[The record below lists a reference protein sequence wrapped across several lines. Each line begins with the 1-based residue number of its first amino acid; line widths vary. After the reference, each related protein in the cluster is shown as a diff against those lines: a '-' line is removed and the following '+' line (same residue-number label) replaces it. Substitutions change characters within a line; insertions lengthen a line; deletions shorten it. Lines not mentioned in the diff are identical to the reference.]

1 MLQYPLPGKAV
12 HWWEVTSVSSVRVR
26 GVLLA
31 AGKGTRMKS
40 RLPKVLHPLLGRP
53 LAAYP
58 LRALQQATGHPPVVV
73 IGHQAEQV
81 RQGLGPQAADYVI
94 QDPPLGTG
102 HAVAQARGLLE
113 GRVDVVLVAAG
124 DMPLLRAETLRA
136 LWEAHLQPPRATI
149 TLLTVESDN
158 PRGFGRILRDEQ
170 GQVVGIVEEAHA
182 TPEQRRIRE
191 LNVGVYAFDAAW
203 LWQALERVPLSPKG
217 EYYLTDTVALAV
229 QEGRLVRAVR
239 LEDPTE
245 AIGVNTRVHLAE
257 ATRALLH
264 RIVHRWMLEGV
275 TIVDPERVYIED
287 TVRLA
292 PDVTLW
298 PDTYLMG
305 ETVVESESEIGPNSY
320 LRNARIGPRCRVWA
334 SVIEDSTLEAEVHVG
349 PFARVRGGAHLSRGV
364 YLGNYAEVKKSTLGP
379 GVRMHHFSYV
389 GDATVGRDVNIG
401 AGTITC
407 NYDGVRKHPTFIE
420 DEAFIGSDTMLVA
433 PVRVGRGARTGAGAV
448 VTKDVP
454 PYTVVVGV
462 PARAIR
468 RLTPK
473 QEDDAS

>member
-1 MLQYPLPGKAV
+1 MTV
-12 HWWEVTSVSSVRVR
+12 EVQQAMSADRKRVR
-26 GVLLA
+26 GLLLA

-58 LRALQQATGHPPVVV
+58 LQALREATGTLPVVV
-73 IGHQAEQV
+73 IGHEARQV
-81 RQGLGPQAADYVI
+81 QQGLGEDAAEYVL

-113 GRVDVVLVAAG
+113 GRVDVLLVAPG
-124 DMPLLRAETLRA
+124 DMPLLRAETFRRLLETHLA
-136 LWEAHLQPPRATI
+136 HPEAAI

-158 PRGFGRILRDEQ
+158 PRGFGRILRDDA
-170 GQVVGIVEEAHA
+170 GRVVGIVEEAHA
-182 TPEQRRIRE
+182 TPEQKAIRE

-203 LWQALERVPLSPKG
+203 LWSALERVPLSPKG
-217 EYYLTDTVALAV
+217 EYYLTDVVALAV
-229 QEGRLVRAVR
+229 EEGRPVQAVT
-239 LEDPTE
+239 LEDPEE

-257 ATRALLH
+257 ATAVLRR
-264 RIVHRWMLEGV
+264 RIVERWMLAGV
-275 TIVDPERVYIED
+275 TMVDPERVYIED

-298 PDTYLMG
+298 PETYLLG
-305 ETVVESESEIGPNSY
+305 DTVVETGCEIGPQSFV
-320 LRNARIGPRCRVWA
+320 RNARIGPRCRIWA
-334 SVIEDSTLEAEVHVG
+334 SVVEDAVLEEDVHIG
-349 PFARVRGGAHLSRGV
+349 PYSRVRGGSHLGRGV
-364 YLGNYAEVKKSTLGP
+364 YLGNYAEVKKSRLGP
-379 GVRMHHFSYV
+379 GVKMHHFSYL
-389 GDATVGRDVNIG
+389 GDATVGEGVNIG

-407 NYDGVRKHPTFIE
+407 NYDGERKHPTTIE
-420 DEAFIGSDTMLVA
+420 DHAFIGSDTMLVA
-433 PVRVGRGARTGAGAV
+433 PVRVGKGARTGAGAV

-468 RLTPK
+468 RLTPP
-473 QEDDAS
+473 QEDSSTGR